1 MSDILNKLDN
11 LERNIELLNKRVD
24 SINLENSLLKDQQ
37 SKLVSEKSKL
47 LKKNEAAKS
56 ELRALIDRIDHIK
69 ANGKE

>member
-1 MSDILNKLDN
+1 M
-11 LERNIELLNKRVD
+11 LNKRVD

-37 SKLVSEKSKL
+37 SKLVSEKSEL

-69 ANGKE
+69 ADGKE